1 MKKFNLIIILLFVS
15 FVGFAQS
22 KFIEVVVNDTVSLEP
37 VRFQVNFV
45 AVTVEYDTVVF
56 NQDYD
61 PLVQQENNK
70 NILQG
75 IKAKLEK
82 NKYKVT
88 PLDNSKANI
97 FSDNFW
103 SSGKQGW
110 TVFVNG
116 KEELDALKEVFDSE
130 EQVATDVVVLSYAD
144 EEKAEER
151 LIKKLIDKARKRA
164 NVIAYNSQLKVGS
177 IIEVREEANGY
188 FGEMNIGD
196 IYLQLARNKM
206 GLGTDYTGSI
216 NKTFIVK
223 FSVQ

>member
-1 MKKFNLIIILLFVS
+1 LFNTLLSLSMKKFNFIIILLFVS

-37 VRFQVNFV
+37 VRFQVNVV
-45 AVTVEYDTVVF
+45 AVEYDTVAF
-56 NQDYD
+56 SEDYD

-130 EQVATDVVVLSYAD
+130 EQVATDVVVL
-144 EEKAEER
+144 
-151 LIKKLIDKARKRA
+151 
-164 NVIAYNSQLKVGS
+164 
-177 IIEVREEANGY
+177 
-188 FGEMNIGD
+188 
-196 IYLQLARNKM
+196 
-206 GLGTDYTGSI
+206 
-216 NKTFIVK
+216 
-223 FSVQ
+223 